1 VLTIEARAVGKRRA
15 LIPNWQIPLPPEMT
29 DRSEPLTLRSL
40 ISRIVRAE
48 VGAFRERQAERR
60 LVRVL
65 SEPLIAEG
73 ASHGKVDPGG
83 RRIDQPVDAEV
94 AVGAALQA
102 FEDQLYLVLI
112 DGREHRDLDEQ
123 VFPGPDST
131 ITFLRLVMLSGA

>member
-1 VLTIEARAVGKRRA
+1 VLTIEARAAGKRRA
-15 LIPNWQIPLPPEMT
+15 LIPNWQIPLPPEAT
-29 DRSEPLTLRSL
+29 GRAEPLTLRSL

-48 VGAFRERQAERR
+48 VEAFRGRQEERR
-60 LVRVL
+60 LARVL
-65 SEPLIAEG
+65 SEPLIADS
-73 ASHGKVDPGG
+73 AARGKVDPGG
-83 RRIDQPVDAEV
+83 RELDQQVNPEMAV
-94 AVGAALQA
+94 ATALQA

>member
-1 VLTIEARAVGKRRA
+1 MLTIEARTAGKRRA
-15 LIPNWQIPLPPEMT
+15 LIPNWQIPLPPERAG
-29 DRSEPLTLRSL
+29 RSEPLTLRSL
-40 ISRIVRAE
+40 IGRIVRAE
-48 VGAFRERQAERR
+48 VDAFRERQAERR

-73 ASHGKVDPGG
+73 ATRGRIDPGG
-83 RRIDQPVDAEV
+83 RELDQHVDPEA
-94 AVGAALQA
+94 AVGTAIQA

>member
-1 VLTIEARAVGKRRA
+1 MLTIEARVAGKRRA
-15 LIPNWQIPLPPEMT
+15 LIPKWQIPLPPERT
-29 DRSEPLTLRSL
+29 GRSEPLTLRSL
-40 ISRIVRAE
+40 IARIVRAE
-48 VGAFRERQAERR
+48 VEGFRERQAERR

-73 ASHGKVDPGG
+73 ASRGKVDPGG
-83 RRIDQPVDAEV
+83 RALDQHVDPDV
-94 AVGAALQA
+94 AVGTALQA

-131 ITFLRLVMLSGA
+131 VTFLRLVMLSGA